1 MIMAWYEIV
10 GLLLGAVGGISGIVG
25 GFITMYNAKSNKDT
39 IDISNFHSL
48 IEEERTER
56 KNLAQEYHEYKGIVE
71 RKVESVKKEFED
83 LRHENQRMLK
93 SIYQAYRCKL
103 PERMHDCPV
112 IKAFNN
118 DCVCEGCHSEETI
131 EDMDKLSI

>member
-1 MIMAWYEIV
+1 MAWYEIA

-56 KNLAQEYHEYKGIVE
+56 KELSKEYHEYKNIVDK
-71 RKVESVKKEFED
+71 KVAEVKKEFEG
-83 LRHENQRMLK
+83 LREENQKLIK
-93 SIYQAYRCKL
+93 SIYQAYRCRLPNKL
-103 PERMHDCPV
+103 SDCPV
-112 IKAFNN
+112 IQMFTDNCACD
-118 DCVCEGCHSEETI
+118 DCCE
-131 EDMDKLSI
+131 K

>member
-1 MIMAWYEIV
+1 MAWYEIV
-10 GLLLGAVGGISGIVG
+10 GLLLGAVGGVSGIVG

-48 IEEERTER
+48 LEEERTER
-56 KNLAQEYHEYKGIVE
+56 KNLSQEYHEYKEIVE
-71 RKVESVKKEFED
+71 NKVANVKKEFEK
-83 LRHENQRMLK
+83 LRQENQKMLR

-112 IKAFNN
+112 IKSFNN
-118 DCVCEGCHSEETI
+118 DCSCDGCKTEEI
-131 EDMDKLSI
+131 VEDMDKLSI

>member
-1 MIMAWYEIV
+1 MAWYEVV

-56 KNLAQEYHEYKGIVE
+56 KNLAQEYYHYKELVE
-71 RKVESVKKEFED
+71 KKVNEVKMEFEE
-83 LRHENQRMLK
+83 LKTENQKMLR
-93 SIYQAYRCKL
+93 SIYQAYRCRL
-103 PERMHDCPV
+103 PEKTSDCPV
-112 IKAFNN
+112 IKMFADGCECSDCNN
-118 DCVCEGCHSEETI
+118 KE
-131 EDMDKLSI
+131 